1 MDEYRVLILPP
12 GSRDGEVTA
21 RLLGRAGL
29 SCHVCANPKATVE
42 QIPKGAGALVA
53 TEVILGQPDIEP
65 LRAALAAQPP
75 WSDLPVVLL
84 CPPNGRSDAVAA
96 AVSIFTNLTILERPA
111 SARTLVSAIQAAL
124 RARRRQYETRHQLA
138 ALEQAQEGLR
148 ARERQLREADRR
160 KDEFLAMLAHELRNP
175 LAPIRNVSELL
186 ARQSAESP
194 RVQAMADILR
204 RQITHLTRIVD
215 DLLDVSRVTQGRIEL
230 QHEVVDLASVVADA
244 CESVQPLVS
253 ERHHTL
259 RCFTVPKRIY
269 VNGDKARL
277 VQCVSNLLINA
288 AKYTDPGGSLE
299 VEVRADGPQAC
310 VRVSDNGVGI
320 TPELLPQIFEL
331 FVQSAR
337 SLDRAQ
343 GGLGIGLSVVRRLV
357 DMHGG
362 SVTAE
367 SSGPG
372 QGSRFEIRLPR
383 VEGQSAQTSPSPA
396 SASAP
401 ARRVLVVDDN
411 QDAADSLVMILTSLG
426 HSAEAAYTSQDALA
440 LVERRPPEVVFL
452 DIGLPGMDG
461 YEVAARLRERKL
473 PIQIVALTGYGQ
485 PEDLRKAAE
494 AGIDAHL
501 VKPVDL
507 AQLEEALAGHRK
519 SRSSNVLRFGRRQ
532 A

>member
-12 GSRDGEVTA
+12 GARDGEVTA
-21 RLLGRAGL
+21 RLLRRAGL
-29 SCHVCANPKATVE
+29 SCHVCADPRATVE
-42 QIPKGAGALVA
+42 QIREGAGALIL
-53 TEVILGQPDIEP
+53 TEVNLGRPDIEP

-84 CPPNGRSDAVAA
+84 CPASGQSDAVAA
-96 AVSIFTNLTILERPA
+96 ALSIFTNVTILERPA

-124 RARRRQYETRHQLA
+124 RGRVRQYQTRHQLM
-138 ALEQAQEGLR
+138 ALEQAQDGLR

-186 ARQSAESP
+186 GRQGAENS
-194 RVQAMADILR
+194 RIRAMADILR

-230 QHEVVDLASVVADA
+230 QPETVDLASVVADA

-253 ERHHTL
+253 ERRHTL
-259 RCFTVPKRIY
+259 RCCPVSERVC

-288 AKYTDPGGSLE
+288 AKYTDPGGLLE
-299 VEVRADGPQAC
+299 VNVRARGPHAC
-310 VRVSDNGVGI
+310 ITVSDNGVGI
-320 TPELLPQIFEL
+320 SPELLPQIFEL

-343 GGLGIGLSVVRRLV
+343 GGLGIGLSVVKRLV

-367 SSGPG
+367 SDGPG
-372 QGSRFEIRLPR
+372 QGSRFEICLPR
-383 VEGQSAQTSPSPA
+383 IETPSAHAGPLPA
-396 SASAP
+396 SAEGP

-411 QDAADSLVMILTSLG
+411 QDAADSLVMILSSLG
-426 HSAEAAYTSQDALA
+426 HEAQAAYTSEEALA
-440 LVERRPPEVVFL
+440 LIERRPPEVVFL

-461 YEVAARLRERKL
+461 YGVATRLRERKL
-473 PIQIVALTGYGQ
+473 PIFIVALTGYGQ
-485 PEDLRKAAE
+485 PEDRRKAAA

-507 AQLEEALAGHRK
+507 AQLEEALAGNRQ
-519 SRSSNVLRFGRRQ
+519 SRSSNVLPFGRRQ